1 MVSDSKMLLLLIL
14 GMVRDQLSE
23 EETIEY
29 LSRAFTIEEIEESE
43 SALNFAELTEEHKD
57 KMRDFFDK
65 VKQQIQKNNDWT
77 RNETANCNRA
87 R

>member
-1 MVSDSKMLLLLIL
+1 MGSDSKMVLLLIL
-14 GMVRDQLSE
+14 GMARDQLSE

-29 LSRAFTIEEIEESE
+29 LSRVFTIKEIEESE

-65 VKQQIQKNNDWT
+65 VKQQIQKNN
-77 RNETANCNRA
+77 E
-87 R
+87 

>member
-29 LSRAFTIEEIEESE
+29 LSMVFTTKEIEESE
-43 SALNFAELTEEHKD
+43 SVLNFAELTEEHKD

-65 VKQQIQKNNDWT
+65 VKQRIQKNGD
-77 RNETANCNRA
+77 
-87 R
+87 

>member
-1 MVSDSKMLLLLIL
+1 MVNDSKMLLLLIL

-23 EETIEY
+23 EETVEY

-57 KMRDFFDK
+57 KIRDFFGK
-65 VKQQIQKNNDWT
+65 IKQRIQKNND
-77 RNETANCNRA
+77 
-87 R
+87 

>member
-1 MVSDSKMLLLLIL
+1 MVNDSKILLLLIL

-29 LSRAFTIEEIEESE
+29 LSMVFTVEEIEESE

-65 VKQQIQKNNDWT
+65 VKQQIQKNDD
-77 RNETANCNRA
+77 
-87 R
+87 

>member
-1 MVSDSKMLLLLIL
+1 MFTGSDKLLLLLIL
-14 GMVRDQLSE
+14 GMARDQLSE

-29 LSRAFTIEEIEESE
+29 LSKVFTTDEVEEGE

-65 VKQQIQKNNDWT
+65 VKQQIQKND
-77 RNETANCNRA
+77 E
-87 R
+87 

>member
-1 MVSDSKMLLLLIL
+1 MISDSKMLLLLIL

-23 EETIEY
+23 EETVEY

-57 KMRDFFDK
+57 KIRDFFDK
-65 VKQQIQKNNDWT
+65 VKQQIQKNDDRT
-77 RNETANCNRA
+77 RKIK
-87 R
+87 

>member
-1 MVSDSKMLLLLIL
+1 MSSDSKMLLLLIL

-29 LSRAFTIEEIEESE
+29 LARAFTIEEIEESE
-43 SALNFAELTEEHKD
+43 SALNFAELTEEQKD

-65 VKQQIQKNNDWT
+65 VKQQIQKNDD
-77 RNETANCNRA
+77 
-87 R
+87 

>member
-65 VKQQIQKNNDWT
+65 VKQQIQKNND
-77 RNETANCNRA
+77 
-87 R
+87 

>member
-29 LSRAFTIEEIEESE
+29 LSRVFTVEEIEESE
-43 SALNFAELTEEHKD
+43 SALNFAELTEEQKD
-57 KMRDFFDK
+57 KMRDFFYK
-65 VKQQIQKNNDWT
+65 VKQQIQKNDEQRIST
-77 RNETANCNRA
+77 Y
-87 R
+87 

>member
-1 MVSDSKMLLLLIL
+1 MCSDSKMLLLLIL

-29 LSRAFTIEEIEESE
+29 LARSFTIEEIEESE
-43 SALNFAELTEEHKD
+43 SALNFAELTEEQKD

-65 VKQQIQKNNDWT
+65 VKQQIQKNDD
-77 RNETANCNRA
+77 
-87 R
+87 